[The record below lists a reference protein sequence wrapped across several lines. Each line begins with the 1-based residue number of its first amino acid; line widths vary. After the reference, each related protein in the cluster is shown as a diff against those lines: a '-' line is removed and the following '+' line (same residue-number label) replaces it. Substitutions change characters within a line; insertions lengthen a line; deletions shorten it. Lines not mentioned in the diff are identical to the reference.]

1 MTTADIHV
9 IVLLIVFL
17 CTFGGA
23 LAGLL
28 IRGILPEHHVNDE
41 AKGAVN
47 IAAATISVLTALVI
61 SSLITSA
68 RGAFET
74 TTAEVGELSANLI
87 LLDRVMA
94 HYGPPADPARDLLR
108 RYTALKIDLTWPKER
123 TRKPVLDDP
132 AALDLLE
139 SLQDE
144 LRALEPKSEAQR
156 WLQSRA
162 LQVSGDLAQMRWKL
176 VVQDVSAIPRPFLMV
191 VVAWLT
197 FLFAT
202 FGLFAPRNPTV
213 ITVLLVTALSVS
225 AAIVLILELD
235 NPFDGF
241 ITVSADPM
249 RNALA
254 HLDGS

>member
-1 MTTADIHV
+1 MAIANSHMV
-9 IVLLIVFL
+9 VLLIVFF

-23 LAGLL
+23 VAGLL
-28 IRGILPEHHVNDE
+28 IRTILPPHHFNDE
-41 AKGAVN
+41 AKSAVN
-47 IAAATISVLTALVI
+47 VAAATVSVLTALVI

-94 HYGPPADPARDLLR
+94 HYGPPVEPARDLLR
-108 RYTALKIDLTWPKER
+108 RYTALKIEMTWPKDR
-123 TRKPVLDDP
+123 TRKVVLDDP
-132 AALDLLE
+132 TALDLLE

-144 LRALEPKSEAQR
+144 LRNLEPRSGAER

-162 LQVSGDLAQMRWKL
+162 LEVSGDLAQMRWKL
-176 VVQDVSAIPRPFLMV
+176 VVQDVSVIPRPFLMV
-191 VVAWLT
+191 VLAWLT

-213 ITVLLVTALSVS
+213 ITVFLVTSLSVS

-235 NPFDGF
+235 NPFHGF

-249 RNALA
+249 HNALA
-254 HLDGS
+254 HLEGG

>member
-1 MTTADIHV
+1 MTTADIHL
-9 IVLLIVFL
+9 ILLLIVFL

-23 LAGLL
+23 LTGLL
-28 IRGILPEHHVNDE
+28 IRAVLPAHHFDDQ

-47 IAAATISVLTALVI
+47 VAAATVSVLTALVI

-74 TTAEVGELSANLI
+74 ATGEVEELSADLI

-94 HYGPPADPARDLLR
+94 HYGPQADPARDLLR
-108 RYTALKIDLTWPKER
+108 RYAILKIDLTWPKDP
-123 TRKPVLDDP
+123 TRRPVLDDP
-132 AALDLLE
+132 AALELLE
-139 SLQDE
+139 TLQDE

-162 LQVSGDLAQMRWKL
+162 LQVSGDLAQTRWKL
-176 VVQDVSAIPRPFLMV
+176 AVQNASVIPRPFLMV

-197 FLFAT
+197 FLFAS

-213 ITVLLVTALSVS
+213 ITVLLVAALSVS

-241 ITVSADPM
+241 ITISADPM
-249 RNALA
+249 QNALA
-254 HLDGS
+254 HLQGS